1 MPNNTEEIVSCV
13 FRRFISASSYECVPF
28 LIRRFANT
36 YRYKIA
42 RYRMK
47 HGKQQY
53 SDQDM
58 KRRKLWLII
67 SAVVFGVIALIVL
80 SFIVLLMMAVA
91 FM

>member
-1 MPNNTEEIVSCV
+1 MPPRFFEYLIYVLYFGLPAVSV
-13 FRRFISASSYECVPF
+13 LWFGIS
-28 LIRRFANT
+28 L
-36 YRYKIA
+36 YRYSIA
-42 RYRMK
+42 KHRMK

-58 KRRKLWLII
+58 KRRKLWLVI
-67 SAVVFGVIALIVL
+67 SAILFGIIALIVL

>member
-1 MPNNTEEIVSCV
+1 MLFGFYELLMYGLYFGLPFVSLLW
-13 FRRFISASSYECVPF
+13 FGIS
-28 LIRRFANT
+28 L

-42 RYRMK
+42 GYRMK

-58 KRRKLWLII
+58 KRRKLWLIV

>member
-1 MPNNTEEIVSCV
+1 MAPDWFGYLVYALFWGLPIFSVLW
-13 FRRFISASSYECVPF
+13 FGIS
-28 LIRRFANT
+28 L
-36 YRYKIA
+36 YRYSVAKH
-42 RYRMK
+42 RMK

-67 SAVVFGVIALIVL
+67 SAVLFGVIALIVL
-80 SFIVLLMMAVA
+80 SLIALLMMAVA